1 MADRAPQSPTK
12 LRDAAALGVF
22 SDEESEGAPTPA
34 GKGQDEGADGAGRQ
48 TAGVDDPDPTGM
60 LELQRLQ
67 EAGLVQ
73 VKDLDTGLVQ
83 DADHVNDE
91 VLAAR
96 RRSIRAQEM
105 EDAEY
110 EM

>member
-1 MADRAPQSPTK
+1 
-12 LRDAAALGVF
+12 
-22 SDEESEGAPTPA
+22 
-34 GKGQDEGADGAGRQ
+34 
-48 TAGVDDPDPTGM
+48 M

-110 EM
+110 AM